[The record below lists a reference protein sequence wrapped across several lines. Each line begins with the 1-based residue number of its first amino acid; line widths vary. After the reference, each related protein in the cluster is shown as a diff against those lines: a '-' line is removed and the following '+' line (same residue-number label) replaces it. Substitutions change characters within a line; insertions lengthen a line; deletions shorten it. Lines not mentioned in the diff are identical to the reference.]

1 MAITE
6 EVIDRNTT
14 EQSFGRGYA
23 YYNSGYVL
31 KLVRRGS
38 RLQSQV
44 SGYGTEYRINISLQG
59 EDDVQIAWCTC
70 PYHHSNQG
78 WCKHIVAT
86 LLAYIHKPDTVQH
99 RLTLEEMIDPLS
111 KAEALSL
118 LRDMVAWKPELVELV
133 DRIITGE
140 GDSESEE
147 GDY

>member
-1 MAITE
+1 
-6 EVIDRNTT
+6 
-14 EQSFGRGYA
+14 
-23 YYNSGYVL
+23 
-31 KLVRRGS
+31 
-38 RLQSQV
+38 
-44 SGYGTEYRINISLQG
+44 
-59 EDDVQIAWCTC
+59 
-70 PYHHSNQG
+70 
-78 WCKHIVAT
+78 
-86 LLAYIHKPDTVQH
+86 VQH